1 MKTSEALPL
10 ITNSCAGFQNQNGVC
25 RKSNQ
30 RVGRKFKFIMAK
42 KTITV
47 APVKGT
53 TDSGFIRIAPLHHPK
68 TKVNLAELGQSSDDA
83 ELFGTELP
91 KAPSPPKLKYYHGP
105 LISKAKVYTIFWGK
119 NWKSSAAFVKLEK
132 NINQFFKD
140 ILVSTL
146 IDQLA
151 EYNTPVYKITHGSL
165 IGSKVITANAPG
177 SSITD
182 TVIQTQLKSWIAAHT
197 IPAWDK
203 NTLYFIY
210 LDKGVS
216 VHMGGGA
223 SCTAFCGY
231 HNHIS
236 KKDYYAVMPF
246 PGCAGCLGG
255 LSVLNALTGTSSH
268 ELCEAITDAVPGT
281 GWYDSANGEIGDICA
296 WTFKTIAGHNVQKE
310 WSNSMNACI

>member
-1 MKTSEALPL
+1 
-10 ITNSCAGFQNQNGVC
+10 
-25 RKSNQ
+25 
-30 RVGRKFKFIMAK
+30 MAK
-42 KTITV
+42 KTIT
-47 APVKGT
+47 ATPVT
-53 TDSGFIRIAPLHHPK
+53 AVTNNEFIRIAPLHHPK
-68 TKVNLAELGQSSDDA
+68 TNVNLEELGQNNEDTA
-83 ELFGTELP
+83 LLQTPLP
-91 KAPSPPKLKYYHGP
+91 KAPPPPKLVYHHGP
-105 LISKAKVYTIFWGK
+105 LITNVKVYTIFWGK
-119 NWKSSAAFVKLEK
+119 NWSSVPAFVKLEK
-132 NINQFFKD
+132 SINTFFKD
-140 ILVSTL
+140 ILVSPL

-151 EYNTPVYKITHGSL
+151 EYNTPVYKIGHGSF

-177 SSITD
+177 SVITD
-182 TVIQTQLKSWIAAHT
+182 ATIQKQVKAWLTAHT

-210 LDKGVS
+210 MDKGVS

-231 HNHIS
+231 HNHIA

-281 GWYDSANGEIGDICA
+281 GWYDSVHGEIGDICA
-296 WTFKTIAGHNVQKE
+296 WTFKTVAGHNVQKE
-310 WSNSMNACI
+310 WSNSMNACV